1 MCQAAYPDVSS
12 LSSRFG
18 VSWRRQRAQVQSG
31 GRALACGLGNA
42 VRDCLYLVF
51 LVLALAR
58 LADMQAL
65 LLVRVSAARRNGST
79 SDSACLRCIWMCAE
93 VTE

>member
-18 VSWRRQRAQVQSG
+18 DAWPYQDDQVFPA
-31 GRALACGLGNA
+31 GRETPIGLGIA
-42 VRDCLYLVF
+42 VRACLSLGTE
-51 LVLALAR
+51 VLAYAR
-58 LADMQAL
+58 LAVMDAL
-65 LLVRVSAARRNGST
+65 LLVRVSSARRNGST